1 MTNLIRPFLACCM
14 CLPLTLYAQQLF
26 TANESP
32 TAEKLLSPRPL
43 QYWVDDQGCI
53 TCIDGQNRFTR
64 ALYGSCVDGRLET
77 SDMPE
82 FGLYMPYM
90 GGNVKFLLPEGARC
104 TSQYNGYRRTYII
117 DHLPAE
123 MCIGDNVEKA
133 RIVISA
139 VAIHLDDQDAQG
151 GAWSISSTGVKS
163 GSVLKVRFGGAN
175 NASFSRN
182 GDLGVDKKDCFDFK
196 SSNCNGN
203 EYTIMPYY
211 ALGAQFDL
219 VYGQQSKRGV
229 RELHGAIENGSIDL
243 VEDNGP
249 YIIADIKLNP
259 QHQEPN
265 NYLVIG
271 RYDTSLS
278 PENVF
283 EYSVLHGI
291 KASRTIKL
299 TLPDQ
304 TMQPLDYVLSTATD
318 AIWDEPSGVWQ
329 HGAIGWRMPLPGWR
343 AGYVGDVMGLHERAE
358 RHFSG
363 YAASQLVDVEVN
375 PDIPLLDPSK
385 HLARSTEKI
394 GAPMYTTGYIG
405 RYPNNPTKIN
415 HYDMNLVYFDELLWH
430 LNWTGD
436 WEMAERYFPVIERH
450 LAWEKRC
457 FDPDGDHLY
466 DAYCCIWASD
476 GLYYDGGAVTHS
488 SAYNYRANAVA
499 AKIAKGLA
507 ELTQDAAA
515 KTRYQALAQQYQ
527 DEATGIYQAIDQR
540 LWMSDS
546 GVWAEFQDKLGLQRQ
561 HTSPALW
568 TIYHAVDSEVGTK
581 EQRYYATQYVDQQ
594 IPHYSITIDDSHSAA
609 DAASMIKDINAGG
622 YYAVSTTNWQ
632 PYGWSINNV
641 ALAEEMHTALAYWQA
656 GRADDAYHLFKGAL
670 LDCMYLGAAPGNLAQ
685 ISFYDAAR
693 GECYRDFGDPVG
705 ITARTLVQG
714 LFGVQPDLL
723 NNRVVLRPG
732 FPKKWVGK
740 EIALSTADFNYGRHA
755 DGSYFFE
762 GHGRFADAEIVWD
775 TVAFVPEPF
784 HPVSPKQIEY
794 DIRGIGE
801 WPAMKNGKFVDS
813 NVNLTPYYNL
823 PVAELFAQEYLT
835 PRSQT
840 ITLSMPTQ
848 GIGEWC
854 HPLDSFAIAPDL
866 GLKAAFTSLF
876 DNFPNKVTISV
887 TNGKKGVQA
896 SHIYLN
902 MCGTTNAMQSHIANG
917 VVRFHYMTGEPDS
930 LVLVNPVNWWPIEQ
944 ELVNGLPA
952 FSLSSKDY
960 SSKNAPLRMSLKTG
974 EVYQPKANELNKKT
988 DGGATMLL
996 DAPLDSK
1003 RKLKSIE
1010 IETLSNDVI
1019 IGLIDAYL
1027 MK

>member
-1 MTNLIRPFLACCM
+1 M
-14 CLPLTLYAQQLF
+14 CLPLTTYAQQLF

-43 QYWVDDQGCI
+43 QYWVDSQGAI

-77 SDMPE
+77 SDLPE

-90 GGNVKFLLPEGARC
+90 GGNVKFILPEGARC
-104 TSQYNGYRRTYII
+104 TSQYMGYGRTYRI
-117 DHLPAE
+117 DHLPEE
-123 MCIGDNVEKA
+123 MCLEGQADHAWI
-133 RIVISA
+133 RIVA
-139 VAIHLDDQDAQG
+139 LAINLDNSDSQG
-151 GAWSISSTGVKS
+151 GVWRIECAGIKPS
-163 GSVLKVRFGGAN
+163 SVLKVRYGGAN

-196 SSNCNGN
+196 QANCAGN
-203 EYTIMPYY
+203 EYSFLSPTHD
-211 ALGAQFDL
+211 ASARFSLT
-219 VYGQQSKRGV
+219 YGQKSKRGERTLQGAV
-229 RELHGAIENGSIDL
+229 WSGTMELVNEEEPYLMIDINL
-243 VEDNGP
+243 
-249 YIIADIKLNP
+249 LNLHP
-259 QHQEPN
+259 ASPN
-265 NYLVIG
+265 FLVIG
-271 RYDTSLS
+271 RYDNTKPPAAVWQESGDRA
-278 PENVF
+278 F
-283 EYSVLHGI
+283 

-304 TMQPLDYVLSTATD
+304 TMQPLGYVLSTATD

-343 AGYVGDVMGLHERAE
+343 AGYVGDVMGLHERTE

-363 YAASQLVDVEVN
+363 YAASQLVDVDVN

-415 HYDMNLVYFDELLWH
+415 HYDMNLVYIDELLWH

-488 SAYNYRANAVA
+488 SAYNYRANAIA
-499 AKIAKGLA
+499 AKIAQGLA
-507 ELTQDAAA
+507 ERTQDAAA
-515 KTRYQALAQQYQ
+515 KARYHALAQQYQ
-527 DEATGIYQAIDQR
+527 DEATGIYHAIDQR
-540 LWMSDS
+540 LWMSDR
-546 GVWAEFQDKLGLQRQ
+546 GVWAEFQDKLGHQRQ

-581 EQRYYATQYVDQQ
+581 EQRYYATQYVDLQ
-594 IPHYSITIDDSHSAA
+594 IPHYRITVDDAHAA
-609 DAASMIKDINAGG
+609 PDAISLINDINAGG
-622 YYAVSTTNWQ
+622 YYAISTTNWQ

-656 GRADDAYHLFKGAL
+656 GRPDDAYHLFKGAL

-732 FPKKWVGK
+732 FPKSWIGK
-740 EIALSTADFNYGRHA
+740 EVALSTADFNYGRHA

-762 GHGRFADAEIVWD
+762 GHGRFADADIVWD
-775 TVAFVPEPF
+775 TVAFVPKPF
-784 HPVSPKQIEY
+784 TPVAKEQVEY
-794 DIRGIGE
+794 TTPVLSQ
-801 WPAMKNGKFVDS
+801 WPEMKEGKFVDS
-813 NVNLTPYYNL
+813 NLDLSSYYNL
-823 PVAELFAQEYLT
+823 PVAELFAQEYVS

-866 GLKAAFTSLF
+866 GLKAVFTSLF
-876 DNFPNKVTISV
+876 DNFPNKVTIPVNS
-887 TNGKKGVQA
+887 KKGITA
-896 SHIYLN
+896 SRVYLN

-917 VVRFHYMTGEPDS
+917 VVRFHYTTGAPDS
-930 LVLVNPVNWWPIEQ
+930 LVLINPVNWWPIEQ

-952 FSLSSKDY
+952 FSLSTDEAITHQ
-960 SSKNAPLRMSLKTG
+960 APLRMSLKTG
-974 EVYQPKANELNKKT
+974 EVYQPKADELNKKT
-988 DGGATMLL
+988 KGGATMLL
-996 DAPLDSK
+996 DALLDNK

-1019 IGLIDAYL
+1019 IGLIDAYI
-1027 MK
+1027 KP